1 MANLT
6 DLTTLPGLE
15 AIRRLASSYPTPTNA
30 QAVAALDSFSQ
41 PDAASLIGDG
51 VREDVA
57 SSFLLPDGV
66 FPRMRLLAW
75 GWTKKGDK
83 FKSPQDA
90 SWWRARYQYPLWQ
103 PIETYFDQMTR
114 NGNAP
119 SVLWDE
125 LLAKGDPAELSYA
138 VSAVVQ
144 QDLPPVNEAPC
155 PRWLIPPGRG
165 MLPIANPSCLEKPVR
180 DEVDKVYPKPVV
192 ERADWSW
199 LVWIALGY
207 LALRDKR

>member
-15 AIRRLASSYPTPTNA
+15 AIRRLASSYPNPTNA

-41 PDAASLIGDG
+41 PDAASLIGG
-51 VREDVA
+51 GLREDVA
-57 SSFLLPDGV
+57 ASFLLPDGV

-75 GWTKKGDK
+75 GWTKKGDR
-83 FKSPQDA
+83 FRSPQDA
-90 SWWRARYQYPLWQ
+90 SWWKARYQYPLWQ
-103 PIETYFDQMTR
+103 PIETYIDQLTR
-114 NGNAP
+114 SGVDAP
-119 SVLWDE
+119 SVMWDE
-125 LLAKGDPAELSYA
+125 ALAAGSPEELSYS

-155 PRWLIPPGRG
+155 PKWLIPPGRG
-165 MLPIANPSCLEKPVR
+165 MLPIPNPSCLEKPVR
-180 DEVDKVYPKPVV
+180 DEVEKVFPRPV
-192 ERADWSW
+192 EGSDWSW
-199 LVWIALGY
+199 LLWLAVGY